1 MFSLIILLF
10 ARKIPARLGES
21 LELAK
26 HKIQFYFPIEAKTK
40 SAIAGRSAVLRDST
54 VIQHD

>member
-10 ARKIPARLGES
+10 ARKIPTRLGES

-26 HKIQFYFPIEAKTK
+26 HKIQSYFPIEAKTK
-40 SAIAGRSAVLRDST
+40 SAIARAECRVTGFNSKST
-54 VIQHD
+54 